1 MLLGPARSLQGTLS
15 RDFEISPDAG
25 ALADHRCACAGV
37 RAALRAGY
45 MGHITT
51 LANKL
56 MAMEDERGLVSEAL
70 QGSQQWVQWR
80 DTVLRPRNAFEDLN
94 RWACGRPS
102 TQEMAS
108 RAASQ
113 ESPMSE
119 VRRDLICVAVW
130 PPVPS
135 TASS

>member
-1 MLLGPARSLQGTLS
+1 MVN
-15 RDFEISPDAG
+15 AG
-25 ALADHRCACAGV
+25 ALADHGCACADV
-37 RAALRAGY
+37 RAPLRAGY

-56 MAMEDERGLVSEAL
+56 MVMEDERGLISEAL
-70 QGSQQWVQWR
+70 QGCQQWVQWR
-80 DTVLRPRNAFEDLN
+80 DAVLRPRNEFEDLS

-113 ESPMSE
+113 ESPMLE

-130 PPVPS
+130 RPVPS
-135 TASS
+135 IASS